1 MPEEI
6 EVPTEHLHETIHE
19 AAEGHHLHMGGFNM
33 QVALST
39 AILAVVAAVSA
50 LLAGHAANEAVLEQI
65 QASDKW
71 NFYQAKSIKESVLST
86 KLALI
91 VAMGKTIE
99 GKDTQKAVEYKTEME
114 EIKKE
119 AEAKE
124 AESGKHMHEHVV
136 LARAVTLFQIA
147 IALAAVAVLTKKRPL
162 WLASLAL
169 GVIGAFFL
177 RPRTPVTRSRV
188 MALAALACVFLAGS
202 MSGRSTA
209 GEPSTLGDRVL
220 AFCKEHKGKRVG
232 NGECTTL
239 VVAALQSAG
248 GQTHGPPPFRRGRRA
263 DRRSQLGRA
272 SLRPGAASR
281 TL

>member
-91 VAMGKTIE
+91 VALGKTIE
-99 GKDTQKAVEYKTEME
+99 GKDTQKALEYKTDME

-169 GVIGAFFL
+169 GVIGAFF
-177 RPRTPVTRSRV
+177 
-188 MALAALACVFLAGS
+188 F
-202 MSGRSTA
+202 
-209 GEPSTLGDRVL
+209 
-220 AFCKEHKGKRVG
+220 VG
-232 NGECTTL
+232 GL
-239 VVAALQSAG
+239 L
-248 GQTHGPPPFRRGRRA
+248 
-263 DRRSQLGRA
+263 
-272 SLRPGAASR
+272 
-281 TL
+281 

>member
-1 MPEEI
+1 MDGPRDLRQWRNKETTTMPEEI

-19 AAEGHHLHMGGFNM
+19 AAEEHHHHMGGFNM

-65 QASDKW
+65 EASDKW
-71 NFYQAKSIKESVLST
+71 NFYQAKSIKEAVLST

-99 GKDTQKAVEYKTEME
+99 GKDTQKALEYKTDME

-124 AESGKHMHEHVV
+124 AESGKHMHEHVI

-169 GVIGAFFL
+169 GVIGAFFF
-177 RPRTPVTRSRV
+177 V
-188 MALAALACVFLAGS
+188 
-202 MSGRSTA
+202 
-209 GEPSTLGDRVL
+209 
-220 AFCKEHKGKRVG
+220 
-232 NGECTTL
+232 
-239 VVAALQSAG
+239 
-248 GQTHGPPPFRRGRRA
+248 RG
-263 DRRSQLGRA
+263 L
-272 SLRPGAASR
+272 L
-281 TL
+281 